1 METDGG
7 EEAELFMF
15 AVVVQK
21 RERIFLII
29 KKRRKKSQETRRT
42 RPIRSALLHEAPF
55 PLLSLLI
62 FFFLALPCCLLL
74 DNPFFG
80 GNIYIYIYI

>member
-29 KKRRKKSQETRRT
+29 KKKEKKKSRNEANETHT
-42 RPIRSALLHEAPF
+42 I
-55 PLLSLLI
+55 
-62 FFFLALPCCLLL
+62 CLTA
-74 DNPFFG
+74 
-80 GNIYIYIYI
+80 